1 MAENRQPDIVI
12 DNGVIRG
19 CVYFGERSEEERMR
33 VIKEATADF
42 FQKIR
47 PELIRQGKWD
57 KYTIPASEIKDVSVQ
72 NQETR
77 P

>member
-1 MAENRQPDIVI
+1 MAEKRQPDIVV

-33 VIKEATADF
+33 VIREATAEF

-47 PELIRQGKWD
+47 PELIRQGKWE
-57 KYTIPASEIKDVSVQ
+57 KYTIPVREAKELAV
-72 NQETR
+72 
-77 P
+77 